1 MKVLITGGCGFIGS
15 NLAIFLK
22 KKKIEVLSIDN
33 LHRRGSKLNEVK
45 LKINK
50 INNIRTNIININ
62 KIKLSKFD
70 IIIDCCAE
78 PSVQAS
84 RNDLDRVLS
93 TNFIGSY
100 NLLKKCI
107 VDKSSLIFLST
118 SRVYNIE
125 KIKSFFSINSLKKK
139 IKLKREIGTN
149 FSTEAPRSLYGF
161 TKLAS
166 EELIKELS
174 YIYKFKFIIN
184 RLGVIAGP
192 GQMGR
197 EDQGFVSLWVWRHIN
212 KLPLKYIGFGGNGNQ
227 MRDLLHIEDL
237 NMLILQQIRKIKEIN
252 NITISAGGGKRNLIS
267 LRELTGICQNL
278 TGNKIKF
285 TKIKKTSLY
294 DIPYFCTSNYHAK
307 NIYNWKPEKKIIDIV
322 KDIYDWQIKDYKIL
336 KNYLN

>member
-1 MKVLITGGCGFIGS
+1 MKVLITGGCGFVGS

-22 KKKIEVLSIDN
+22 KKKFEVLSIDN
-33 LHRRGSKLNEVK
+33 LHRRGSKMNEVK

-50 INNIRTNIININ
+50 INNIRTNITNIN

-78 PSVQAS
+78 PSVEAS
-84 RNDLDRVLS
+84 KNDLDRVLN
-93 TNFIGSY
+93 TNFIGTYS
-100 NLLKKCI
+100 LLKKCI
-107 VDKSSLIFLST
+107 TDKSSLIFLST

-125 KIKSFFSINSLKKK
+125 KIKSYFRTDDLKKK
-139 IKLKREIGTN
+139 IKLKKEIGTN
-149 FSTEAPRSLYGF
+149 FSTEAPRSVYGF

-174 YIYKFKFIIN
+174 YIYNFKFIIN

-197 EDQGFVSLWVWRHIN
+197 EDQGFVSLWVWRHLN
-212 KLPLKYIGFGGNGNQ
+212 KLPLKYIGFGGYGNQ
-227 MRDLLHIEDL
+227 MRDLLHVEDL
-237 NMLILQQIRKIKEIN
+237 NSLILEQIKKIKEIN

-267 LRELTGICQNL
+267 LRELTKICQNL

-285 TKIKKTSLY
+285 TKVKKTSLY
-294 DIPYFCTSNYHAK
+294 DIPYFCTSNYHTK
-307 NIYNWKPEKKIIDIV
+307 NIYNWEPKKKIIDIFR
-322 KDIYDWQIKDYKIL
+322 DTYDWQKNNYKIL